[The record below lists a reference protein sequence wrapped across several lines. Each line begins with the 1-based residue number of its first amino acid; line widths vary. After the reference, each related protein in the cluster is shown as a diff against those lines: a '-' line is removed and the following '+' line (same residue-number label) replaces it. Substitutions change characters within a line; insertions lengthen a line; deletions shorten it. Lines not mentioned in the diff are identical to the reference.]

1 MKYTIDFTQI
11 NTDKYFFD
19 EEVADRAVRF
29 IQTFCTHTKGKLA
42 GKPYILQDWERE
54 FITNLFGW
62 KVKATGLRKYTEA
75 FLQIPRKNSKTTLS
89 AAISIYMLVGDGEQ
103 GGELVAGASTREQAR
118 ISFDIISGMVKN
130 NPTLRKNLLTLRSSI
145 EYKKTDSFFK
155 VISSEAGGI
164 HGANLNFALVDEYH
178 VHKNSD
184 LYDVLKT
191 SMGAREEPLLLTIT
205 TAGNDRTSPCFS
217 LYDYSKKI
225 LDGIIKDETFL
236 PVVYEAVDYDDIN
249 KLLSM
254 ENVKLANPSFGKSI
268 RESYLKEQIAKAKQ
282 MPSYLNTFKQL
293 HLNIWVDSAES
304 WIDNTDW
311 MLNKQD
317 YSEDDLLGMECWAG
331 LDLANNRDLN
341 SFVLF
346 FPMVD
351 GTFRTLNYTF
361 IPYESAQ
368 KKDNIAAGKAFLGW
382 ANNKSNYLYLT
393 DKRGRDDDFIF
404 NKIVELSEKFSI
416 KNIAYDRWGADQIV
430 SKLEA
435 EGFTFSAFGQGYK
448 SQSPAIK
455 KTETLIID
463 ELLKHNDNPILKWC
477 MSNVK
482 IVKDDAGNVKLSK
495 ERSKE
500 KIDAIVALVM
510 AVGQWDKD
518 ITLEIE
524 EEAHAASP
532 YDEGGFF
539 SL

>member
-1 MKYTIDFTQI
+1 VRHTIDFLKIDT
-11 NTDKYFFD
+11 KRYYYD
-19 EEVADRAVRF
+19 EATATKAVGF
-29 IQTFCTHTKGKLA
+29 IEKFCTHTKGKLA
-42 GKPYILQDWERE
+42 GKPYILQDWEKE
-54 FITNLFGW
+54 FISNLFGW

-89 AAISIYMLVGDGEQ
+89 AAISIYMLVGDGEI
-103 GGELVAGASTREQAR
+103 GGELVAGASTRDQAR
-118 ISFDIISGMVKN
+118 ISFDIISGMVRN
-130 NPTLRKNLLTLRSSI
+130 NPTLNKNLITLRSSV
-145 EYKKTDSFFK
+145 EFKKNDSFFK
-155 VISSEAGGI
+155 VVSSEAGGI

-191 SMGAREEPLLLTIT
+191 SMGAREQPLLLTIT
-205 TAGNDRTSPCFS
+205 TAGNDRTSPCYQ

-225 LDGIIKDETFL
+225 LEGIIKDETFL
-236 PVVYEAVDYDDIN
+236 PVVYEAIDYEDIN
-249 KLLSM
+249 KLLSI

-304 WIDNTDW
+304 WINNTDW
-311 MLNKQD
+311 MLNKVD
-317 YSEDDLLGMECWAG
+317 YSEEDLFGLECWAG

-341 SFVLF
+341 SLVLL
-346 FPMVD
+346 FPLPD
-351 GTFRTLNYTF
+351 GTFKTLNYTF

-368 KKDNIAAGKAFLGW
+368 RKDNIAAGKAFLGW

-404 NKIVELSEKFSI
+404 NKILDLSEKFI
-416 KNIAYDRWGADQIV
+416 IRNIAYDRWGADQIV
-430 SKLEA
+430 AKLEA
-435 EGFTFSAFGQGYK
+435 EGFTFASFGQGYK

-455 KTETLIID
+455 KTETLVVD

-518 ITLEIE
+518 MAQEIE
-524 EEAHAASP
+524 DELNSYSP
-532 YDEGGFF
+532 YHNGGFF
-539 SL
+539 TV